1 MEPNNKQKKGT
12 DAKPDAQVNVQSVP
26 PVAALQLRAMNII
39 YETSKERGAT
49 ILIPGSM
56 FDILNPSVTS
66 LALSLSTT
74 ELPDPELVPHQL
86 VAAG

>member
-12 DAKPDAQVNVQSVP
+12 DAKPDAQVNVQSAP
-26 PVAALQLRAMNII
+26 PVAALQLRAINII
-39 YETSKERGAT
+39 YEISKERGTT

-56 FDILNPSVTS
+56 LDILNLSVTS
-66 LALSLSTT
+66 VALSLATT

-86 VAAG
+86 AAAG